1 MGSPGDSM
9 NSDKGHIN
17 HIDVD
22 EGHTHKDEG
31 HIHNEYSDMH
41 PDIHINVDVDSLWV
55 DMSYYIFY
63 RYYAT
68 FNWLKKF
75 QKLEIQACDIM
86 ENELFMEKYPKLFER
101 TLCDL
106 VKSSKV
112 KWENVFIVKDSIRDT
127 IWRNDHFNN
136 YKGSRDDKLDSFN
149 KDIFKY
155 TYNTLIPQLQACYK
169 FNILNHNR
177 LEADDVIALSKNYIR
192 SMNNHVL
199 ITIVTNDNDYIQLL
213 DDHTIVKNLQG
224 KELRSRIEVSPA
236 MYLKIKILNG
246 DKSDNI
252 PSIMKKVGPKTAE
265 KLAENEDNF
274 VKFCEKNPD
283 AYKQYKLN
291 KLLIDFNEIPCDL
304 KNAFLKR
311 IVST

>member
-1 MGSPGDSM
+1 MEKSNGE
-9 NSDKGHIN
+9 NIN
-17 HIDVD
+17 IPININAD
-22 EGHTHKDEG
+22 E
-31 HIHNEYSDMH
+31 
-41 PDIHINVDVDSLWV
+41 DSLWF
-55 DMSYYIFY
+55 DMSYCIFY

-68 FNWLKKF
+68 LSWLKKY
-75 QKLEIQACDIM
+75 QKSDVQVCDIM
-86 ENELFMEKYPKLFER
+86 ENIDFMEKYPKLFER

-127 IWRNDHFNN
+127 IWRNDHFQN
-136 YKGSRDDKLDSFN
+136 YKGSRDDKLESFN

-155 TYNTLIPQLQACYK
+155 TYNVLLPALQNK
-169 FNILNHNR
+169 FKFHVINHDR
-177 LEADDVIALSKNYIR
+177 LEADDVIALSKKYIR
-192 SMNNHVL
+192 DLNSHVM
-199 ITIVTNDNDYIQLL
+199 ITIITNDNDYIQLI
-213 DDHTIVKNLQG
+213 DDHTIIKNLQG
-224 KELRSRIEVSPA
+224 RELKSRIDVSPE
-236 MYLKIKILNG
+236 MYLKIKILSG

-252 PSIMKKVGPKTAE
+252 PCIMKKVGPKTAE

-291 KLLIDFNEIPCDL
+291 KLLIDFAQIPDDL

-311 IVST
+311 IVIKTI